1 MNNAPNGRYRI
12 ALHRTRRGYFA
23 VSLDIPGC
31 VCSGA
36 TEVEAV
42 ENARASIRSYLRL
55 TRLFASQRPAVELEI
70 SA

>member
-1 MNNAPNGRYRI
+1 MNATPNSRYRI

-23 VSLDIPGC
+23 ISLDIPGC
-31 VCSGA
+31 VSSGA

-42 ENARASIRSYLRL
+42 ENARASIRSYLKLARL
-55 TRLFASQRPAVELEI
+55 LSSQRPAVEIEI

>member
-1 MNNAPNGRYRI
+1 MEIAARTRYRI
-12 ALHRTRRGYFA
+12 ALHRTRGGYFA

-31 VCSGA
+31 VSRGA

-42 ENARASIRSYLRL
+42 ENARASIRNYLRL
-55 TRLFASQRPAVELEI
+55 AKLFASQRPDVELEI

>member
-1 MNNAPNGRYRI
+1 MSTASNGRYRI

-31 VCSGA
+31 VSSGA

-42 ENARASIRSYLRL
+42 ENARASIRSYLQLVRL
-55 TRLFASQRPAVELEI
+55 LASQRPAVELEI

>member
-1 MNNAPNGRYRI
+1 MNPATTPRYRI

-23 VSLDIPGC
+23 RALDLPGC
-31 VCSGA
+31 ISHGS

-42 ENARASIRSYLRL
+42 ENARASIRSYVQLARFL
-55 TRLFASQRPAVELEI
+55 ASQRPTVELEI